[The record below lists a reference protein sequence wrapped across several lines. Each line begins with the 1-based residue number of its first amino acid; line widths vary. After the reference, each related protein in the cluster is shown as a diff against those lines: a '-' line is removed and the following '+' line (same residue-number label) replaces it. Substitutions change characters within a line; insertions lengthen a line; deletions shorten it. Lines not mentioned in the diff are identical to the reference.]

1 MQAKDVLEAL
11 QLPGGA
17 LVNQRVPKKLLI
29 ENGAPTAADKQ
40 QINEGIEEIHWVA
53 ALKPSNC
60 GVPEFRDEQREY
72 LEIAVLHLSLRSD
85 ARQPRLVELLHR
97 AVPYPMLLVTSQ
109 QADLQLSLAHQRWSQ
124 NEAGKVVLDGELV
137 HAEIG
142 DGGSM
147 VMEFLSA
154 MAITQQPRGNLY
166 RLYQGW
172 IDTLRALHA
181 AQRTGSFRL
190 AEDAAAAAARHYA
203 LQACS
208 ELEAMITGLRTRAAK
223 ERQIARQVELNLQ
236 IQQLQKRL
244 SAAQEKLNQEHS

>member
-1 MQAKDVLEAL
+1 MQAKDVLEAFR
-11 QLPGGA
+11 LPSGA
-17 LVNQRVPKKLLI
+17 LVSQRVPKKLLI
-29 ENGAPTAADKQ
+29 ENGAPTSSDKQ
-40 QINEGIEEIHWVA
+40 QINEGIEEVHWIA

-72 LEIAVLHLSLRSD
+72 LEIAILHLSLRPE
-85 ARQPRLVELLHR
+85 ARRSRLVELLHR

-124 NEAGKVVLDGELV
+124 NEAGKVVLDGDLV
-137 HAEIG
+137 CAEIG
-142 DGGSM
+142 NGGSL
-147 VMEFLSA
+147 VVEFLSA

-172 IDTLRALHA
+172 IDTLHALHV

-190 AEDAAAAAARHYA
+190 AEDSADAAARHYA
-203 LQACS
+203 LQACT
-208 ELEAMITGLRTRAAK
+208 ELEAQITALCSRAAK

-236 IQQLQKRL
+236 ITRL
-244 SAAQEKLNQEHS
+244 RNALIEAQAKL

>member
-11 QLPGGA
+11 RLPGGA
-17 LVNQRVPKKLLI
+17 LVNQRVPKKLLL

-40 QINEGIEEIHWVA
+40 QINDGIEEIHWVA

-85 ARQPRLVELLHR
+85 ARRSRLVELLHR

-124 NEAGKVVLDGELV
+124 NEAGKVVLDGELL

-154 MAITQQPRGNLY
+154 MTITQQPRGNLY

-208 ELEAMITGLRTRAAK
+208 ELEMQITELCSRATR

-236 IQQLQKRL
+236 LARL
-244 SAAQEKLNQEHS
+244 RNALIEAKTKL